1 MNFNKEKYL
10 KYLPSKKFAYMILGF
25 LILGIIFLVTY
36 FYFSSEG
43 SFFSSKEK
51 GKLKTENL
59 TVNELIQKDTDED
72 GVFDWEE
79 SLWGT
84 DKNNKASFDG
94 ISDLA
99 YIQNKKKELN
109 INEDAKGS
117 SDEGLTETEKFAREF
132 FASFVAMKA
141 AGDVDTNTINNFSN
155 ALGEKI
161 VYPSLIDSYL
171 IKNVKTGSDDSIES
185 QLTYYLEVKTI
196 FEKYSS
202 KGLGDELSEINNVLT
217 SQGAIIKNNKLMD
230 ISNAYQ
236 DFAKKTME
244 LSVPKSLIENHL
256 KIVNSANNTG
266 ISVTSMAKLSTDPIV
281 GISGLSQ
288 YQKYSDEFIKAVEDL
303 ALKLSE

>member
-1 MNFNKEKYL
+1 MNFNKEKYI
-10 KYLPSKKFAYMILGF
+10 KYLPSKKFAYMLLGF
-25 LILGIIFLVTY
+25 LILGVIFLVIY
-36 FYFSSEG
+36 FFFSSEG
-43 SFFSSKEK
+43 NFFSSKEK

-94 ISDLA
+94 LSDLA

-109 INEDAKGS
+109 INEDAKGG

-303 ALKLSE
+303 ALELSE